1 MVFLYILV
9 ILCGILALAYG
20 AYAGRT
26 VLSADAG
33 SDRMQEI
40 AGAIQ
45 EGARAYLNRQYTTI
59 AIAGVVGS
67 IATIFFA
74 LAARS
79 LPADLARV
87 RQAQ

>member
-1 MVFLYILV
+1 MRATAAATQL
-9 ILCGILALAYG
+9 GILNLVGLGAGPVVAGYVSQVLEPDYG
-20 AYAGRT
+20 ADGLRVA
-26 VLSADAG
+26 L
-33 SDRMQEI
+33 
-40 AGAIQ
+40 
-45 EGARAYLNRQYTTI
+45 